1 MTAIDDSIENKN
13 FLSPLNFKFQ
23 LKRAPHINFFIQ
35 TVNIPGLSLQAIDVS
50 NPLIRVPYQ
59 GDHLMYDELDV
70 SFKVDEDLQNYMEM
84 HQWIRSLGKRSYEE
98 FAALKNQPKYSGEG
112 LYSDIILTILKSN
125 KNPNYSIVFQDAFPI
140 SLSGIDFNTTLEDVS
155 YLEASTKFR
164 YTAYDITKVT

>member
-35 TVNIPGLSLQAIDVS
+35 TVNIPGLSLQEIDVN
-50 NPLIRVPYQ
+50 NPLIRVPYA
-59 GDHLMYDELDV
+59 GDHLMYDELDI
-70 SFKVDEDLQNYMEM
+70 SFRVDEDLQNYMEM
-84 HQWIRSLGKRSYEE
+84 HQWIRSLGKRSFQEY
-98 FAALKNQPKYSGEG
+98 ATIKNQPKYSGLG

-140 SLSGIDFNTTLEDVS
+140 SLSGIVFNTTMEDVS
-155 YLEASTKFR
+155 YLEASAKFR
-164 YTAYDITKVT
+164 YTTYDITKVT

>member
-1 MTAIDDSIENKN
+1 MTAIDNSIANGN

-35 TVNIPGLSLQAIDVS
+35 TVNIPGLSLQAIDVN
-50 NPLIRVPYQ
+50 NPLIRVPYA
-59 GDHLMYDELDV
+59 GDHLMYDELDI
-70 SFKVDEDLQNYMEM
+70 SFRVDEDLQNYMEM
-84 HQWIRSLGKRSYEE
+84 HEWIRAHGKRSFEE
-98 FAALKNQPKYSGEG
+98 FATLKNQPKYSGEG

-140 SLSGIDFNTTLEDVS
+140 SLSGIDFNTTLEDVN
-155 YLEASTKFR
+155 YLEASAKFR